1 MLSESTVLAA
11 VAFLLAETLEKDYG
25 LDAAPLLAAHG
36 IPRELAAKP
45 GSRVPQESMQ
55 ALWAEARALTNDS
68 TLGIKIGSR
77 ATLSTYYVLGHAW
90 HASRNLVEAIER
102 LIRYDQIIRTS
113 DDDTR
118 LEKQGDVYRLS
129 TRYSSADAIPMYYS
143 IDARVAG
150 FLKLCELVKGRPV
163 YPLNVEMMDE
173 VSRHPEA
180 HQEMFHAS
188 VVCGCKENALYFDAA
203 ELEEPLPS
211 AIPDIAEA
219 SDRIAE
225 RYADS
230 LDKNKVA
237 GQVRSLLIQMLPSGS
252 VDQEAIASRLHRSS
266 STLQRQL
273 HAEGTSYRDVL
284 ESTSSKLAE
293 QYLKQGEHSHAQ
305 IAYLLGFS
313 DQSNF
318 SRAFKRWTGTSPGQ
332 YQKSLA

>member
-25 LDAAPLLAAHG
+25 LDPAPLLAAQD
-36 IPRELAAKP
+36 IPRELASKP
-45 GSRVPQESMQ
+45 GSRVPKDKMQ
-55 ALWAEARALTNDS
+55 ALWVAALELTNDS
-68 TLGIKIGSR
+68 TLGIKVGSR
-77 ATLSTYYVLGHAW
+77 ASLSTYYVLGHAW

-102 LIRYDQIIRTS
+102 LIRYDQIIHTS

-129 TRYSSADAIPMYYS
+129 ERYSGVDTIPRFYVLDAEI
-143 IDARVAG
+143 AG
-150 FLKLCELVKGRPV
+150 FLKLCELVKGRRI
-163 YPLNVEMMDE
+163 YPLNVEMMAE
-173 VSRHPEA
+173 QSHHPA
-180 HQEMFHAS
+180 ADQELYRAPVAYGS
-188 VVCGCKENALYFDAA
+188 KENAMYFDAA
-203 ELEEPLPS
+203 ELEEPLPT

-225 RYADS
+225 RYTDS
-230 LDKNKVA
+230 LDKNKTA

-252 VDQEAIASRLHRSS
+252 ADQEAIASRLYRSS

-273 HAEGTSYRDVL
+273 QAEGTSYREVL
-284 ESTSSKLAE
+284 ESTRSKLAE
-293 QYLKQGEHSHAQ
+293 EYLKQDEHSHAQ

-318 SRAFKRWTGTSPGQ
+318 SRAFKRWTGMSPGQ
-332 YQKSLA
+332 FQKSLA